1 MNNQNK
7 NLNKKSLREFGL
19 ITGGILVGIFGLL
32 LPWLLEHEFP
42 VWPWIIA
49 GVLWVLAILLPM
61 SLDPVYRAWMKI
73 GLVLAWI
80 NTRIILGIMFYLIFL
95 PVGLVLRLAGKDA
108 MNRKLSKTQDTY
120 RIIHPVPP
128 KNHVEKPY

>member
-7 NLNKKSLREFGL
+7 KLNKKSLREFGL

-42 VWPWIIA
+42 TWPWVVTGI
-49 GVLWVLAILLPM
+49 LWTLAILLPM
-61 SLDPVYRAWMKI
+61 SLDPVYRVWMKI
-73 GLVLAWI
+73 GSVLAWI

-95 PVGLVLRLAGKDA
+95 PVGLVLRLTGKDA

-120 RIIHPVPP
+120 RIIHPVPS
-128 KNHVEKPY
+128 KNHVEKSY

>member
-7 NLNKKSLREFGL
+7 KLDKKSLREFGL

-61 SLDPVYRAWMKI
+61 SLDPVYRVWMKI

-80 NTRIILGIMFYLIFL
+80 NTRIILGIMFYLIFF